1 MLAMDRRSFL
11 AASAGA
17 AIASR
22 AAPPRD
28 DRPDIVLILADD
40 LGFSDIGCYGGEIE
54 TPNLDRLARR
64 GVRFSQFYCAARC
77 CPTRAS
83 LLTGLYPHQAGV
95 GHMVQDRGLPAYQ
108 GYLNRRCVTLAEVLK
123 PAGYTTLMSGKW
135 HVGERRPHWPC
146 DRGFDR
152 YFGLISGAS
161 NYFRLDPGRTMAMDN
176 EPWTPPPSG
185 FYMTDAITDHAV
197 RMVREAAPKQNP
209 LFLYLAYTAPH
220 WPLHAL
226 PDDIEKYR
234 GRYLKGWDRLR
245 QERHERMIAM
255 GLLDRSWPL
264 APRDAAVPAW
274 ESLSQKERE
283 EWDLRMAV
291 YAAQVDRM
299 DRGVGRVLAELEK
312 AGRLENA
319 FVFFLSDN
327 GGCAEENIGSGLER
341 KAANPRPGPAD
352 SFTSYRRPWANASN
366 TPFRL
371 YKQYTHEGG
380 ISTPAIAAWTRRIRQ
395 PGAITHEVG
404 HIVDLMP
411 TVLRISGA
419 SYPRE
424 NQGAPVL
431 PPEGVSLTTCVVH
444 GGGLPRNAPGLFW
457 EHQGHKAF
465 RQGNWKL
472 VSSRG
477 KGWEL
482 YNLAEDRTE
491 LFDLAPRERRRAEQ
505 MAAEWQRWA
514 ERCGVAEFDELPP
527 ARG

>member
-1 MLAMDRRSFL
+1 MAAMNRRAFL
-11 AASAGA
+11 AAA
-17 AIASR
+17 AAA
-22 AAPPRD
+22 AAPPPAPRKD
-28 DRPDIVLILADD
+28 PRPDIVIILADD

-54 TPNLDRLARR
+54 TPNLDRLAQR

-95 GHMVQDRGLPAYQ
+95 GHMIQDRGLPSYQ
-108 GYLNRRCVTLAEVLK
+108 GYLNRRSVTLAEALK

-146 DRGFDR
+146 DRGFDH

-161 NYFRLDPGRTMAMDN
+161 SYFRLDPGRTMAIDN
-176 EPWTPPPSG
+176 EPFVPPEKD

-197 RMVREAAPKQNP
+197 RMVREAAARPRP
-209 LFLYLAYTAPH
+209 FLLYLAYTAPH

-226 PDDIEKYR
+226 PADIEKYR
-234 GRYLKGWDRLR
+234 GRYRKGWDRLR
-245 QERHERMIAM
+245 AERHERMIAM
-255 GLLDRSWPL
+255 GLVDRRWPL
-264 APRDAAVPAW
+264 SPRDEGVPAW
-274 ESLSQKERE
+274 DSLTAKEKD
-283 EWDLRMAV
+283 EWGLRMAV

-299 DRGVGRVLAELEK
+299 DRGIGRVLAELEK
-312 AGRLENA
+312 SGRLDNT
-319 FVFFLSDN
+319 FILFLSDN
-327 GGCAEENIGSGLER
+327 GGCAEENIGGGMEK
-341 KAANPRPGPAD
+341 KAPNPVPGGPD

-380 ISTPAIAAWTRRIRQ
+380 IATPAIAAWPARIRQ
-395 PGAITHEVG
+395 PGTITHETG
-404 HIVDLMP
+404 HIIDIMP
-411 TVLRISGA
+411 TLLRISGA
-419 SYPRE
+419 QYPGQ
-424 NQGAPVL
+424 NQGTPTL
-431 PPEGVSLTTCVVH
+431 PPEGISLTTCLVH
-444 GGGLPRNAPGLFW
+444 GGGLPRNAPGLYW

-472 VSSRG
+472 VARHRG
-477 KGWEL
+477 PWEL

-491 LFDLAPRERRRAEQ
+491 LNDLAPREPKRVQQ

-514 ERCGVAEFDELPP
+514 DRCGVVDFDKLPRP
-527 ARG
+527 RR